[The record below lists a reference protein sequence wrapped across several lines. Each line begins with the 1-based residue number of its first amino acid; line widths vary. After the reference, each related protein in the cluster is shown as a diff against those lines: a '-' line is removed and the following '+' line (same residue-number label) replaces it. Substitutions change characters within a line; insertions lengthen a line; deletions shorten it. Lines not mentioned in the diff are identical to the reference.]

1 MYKKIL
7 RMIPIYL
14 LLIIIALMVV
24 LPIIWVV
31 LSGFKYEQDI
41 ISWPPS
47 FFPRKLTNENW
58 ETIKSRIDIVKYIVN
73 SVVYSVGTT
82 VPAIFVNTLAG
93 YAFSKF

>member
-47 FFPRKLTNENW
+47 FFPRK
-58 ETIKSRIDIVKYIVN
+58 
-73 SVVYSVGTT
+73 
-82 VPAIFVNTLAG
+82 
-93 YAFSKF
+93 